1 MTRTL
6 RSADVFARGR
16 PPAPGHLHQDTCTLA
31 YRTYRQGQP
40 PERSGA
46 VPGEART
53 PVGRRIMDRPT
64 RPAGCLGRS
73 IAPRRRNPALGTD
86 WCGSAAAG
94 WLPVRFRASQASR
107 VLSTR
112 PGRSDGRC
120 PSPKDVDHSST
131 RREVAEGQRFNE
143 PERSFGCER
152 DTEPAKGRTMQSAQ
166 SQAELLFASSN
177 LSDDALLRG
186 ASCHQPLT

>member
-1 MTRTL
+1 MPRTL

-16 PPAPGHLHQDTCTLA
+16 TPAPGHLHRDTCTLA

-46 VPGEART
+46 VPGEARA
-53 PVGRRIMDRPT
+53 PVGRRITDRPT

-73 IAPRRRNPALGTD
+73 IAPRGRTPALGTD

-94 WLPVRFRASQASR
+94 WLPVRSRASQALR

-120 PSPKDVDHSST
+120 PSPKDVDHSAT
-131 RREVAEGQRFNE
+131 RREVAEGQRFDE
-143 PERSFGCER
+143 QERSFVCKR

-166 SQAELLFASSN
+166 RQAELLSAFSN
-177 LSDDALLRG
+177 LGDDALLSG